1 MNSIDQISIWVSF
14 NLSAVFFVGLPITLF
29 IWAFKKQNRAIKK
42 LLESYWKTSI
52 LFFISLVLL
61 IGKLSFGLLLTNLAI
76 ILMTIS
82 TWFWT
87 DINNELNE
95 YKILH
100 PLSTT
105 TKIWRWA
112 ITFKTINFTI
122 LSLSNQN
129 CFFDINSEFCINW
142 LEPSNKLFILLKN
155 LFNFLF
161 GANLSEGVALFIGLF
176 ALLIYTLG
184 LLQWVLVKLPKNG
197 RNSYFSSYDEY

>member
-1 MNSIDQISIWVSF
+1 
-14 NLSAVFFVGLPITLF
+14 
-29 IWAFKKQNRAIKK
+29 
-42 LLESYWKTSI
+42 
-52 LFFISLVLL
+52 
-61 IGKLSFGLLLTNLAI
+61 
-76 ILMTIS
+76 MTIS

-95 YKILH
+95 YKISH